1 MKQLLS
7 TSLTIVVLGSAVLAY
22 SQDVERGIDLYHA
35 KKYAEAEQA
44 LAQAV
49 QANNEDARAHEHLGL
64 ARLSLGKP
72 DEAYAELSRAEDL
85 APDSDSVKV
94 GLARVLI
101 EKKDFALADREKGK
115 FRFYLLGALKHFLA
129 DQHDKATA
137 LKRGGGQ
144 TFISFDAQTAEQRYH
159 LEPVDEATP
168 DKLFER
174 RWALTLLDQALARL
188 RQECAAPGKAQ
199 LYEAL
204 ETFLTGAPNDSSYA
218 EIAAR
223 LGTTESAIK
232 SALHRLRQRHRE
244 LIREEVAAT
253 VSTAPEVEEE
263 LRHLIAVLAR
273 QTS

>member
-1 MKQLLS
+1 MSVSDQDPCIDQS
-7 TSLTIVVLGSAVLAY
+7 RVAQFNTTHWSVVLAAGHSSAPGATEALEKLCHAY
-22 SQDVERGIDLYHA
+22 WYPLYAYLRRSGRDTHDAQDLT
-35 KKYAEAEQA
+35 QA
-44 LAQAV
+44 FF
-49 QANNEDARAHEHLGL
+49 AR
-64 ARLSLGKP
+64 
-72 DEAYAELSRAEDL
+72 
-85 APDSDSVKV
+85 
-94 GLARVLI
+94 LI
-101 EKKDFALADREKGK
+101 EKKDFALADRDKGK

-144 TFISFDAQTAEQRYH
+144 TFVSFDAHTAEQRYH

-188 RQECAAPGKAQ
+188 RQECAAAGKAQ
-199 LYEAL
+199 LYEEL
-204 ETFLTGAPNDSSYA
+204 ETFLTGAPNEASYA

-223 LGTTESAIK
+223 PGTTESAVK

-253 VSTAPEVEEE
+253 VSTAAEVEEE
-263 LRHLIAVLAR
+263 IRHLIAVLAR
-273 QTS
+273 QIG

>member
-1 MKQLLS
+1 MPEPDSAHAAQGQFTTTHWS
-7 TSLTIVVLGSAVLAY
+7 VVLAAGHTSAPGATEALAKLCGAY
-22 SQDVERGIDLYHA
+22 WYPLYAYLRRSGRGIHDAQDLT
-35 KKYAEAEQA
+35 QA
-44 LAQAV
+44 FF
-49 QANNEDARAHEHLGL
+49 AR
-64 ARLSLGKP
+64 
-72 DEAYAELSRAEDL
+72 
-85 APDSDSVKV
+85 
-94 GLARVLI
+94 LI

-137 LKRGGGQ
+137 LKRGGGR

-159 LEPVDEATP
+159 LEPVDEASP

-188 RQECAAPGKAQ
+188 RLECAVPGKAQ
-199 LYEAL
+199 LYEEL
-204 ETFLTGAPNDSSYA
+204 ETFLTGAPGDASYG

-223 LGTTESAIK
+223 QGTTESAVK

-253 VSTAPEVEEE
+253 VSTAAEVEEE
-263 LRHLIAVLAR
+263 IRHLIAVLAR
-273 QTS
+273 RSS

>member
-1 MKQLLS
+1 MVFANLDPDERPAQDAVFTTTHWS
-7 TSLTIVVLGSAVLAY
+7 VVLAAGHPSSPQANEALETLCKTYWYPLYAY
-22 SQDVERGIDLYHA
+22 LRRSGRDTHDAQD
-35 KKYAEAEQA
+35 
-44 LAQAV
+44 LAQAFF
-49 QANNEDARAHEHLGL
+49 AR
-64 ARLSLGKP
+64 
-72 DEAYAELSRAEDL
+72 
-85 APDSDSVKV
+85 
-94 GLARVLI
+94 LI
-101 EKKDFALADREKGK
+101 EKRDFAFADREKGK

-263 LRHLIAVLAR
+263 LRHLIAVLAC